1 MLPHITRAQKNV
13 GPHTPCYCTW
23 HAAQLS
29 CSNVHVLD
37 GAAQHPP
44 RGEHV
49 CPHTLLEQ
57 TRKQA
62 GSTTI
67 SIGPCRRRRP
77 LRLTCHCDACRGW
90 VCGTPSVCCY
100 TTRTPPSRRGCL
112 VMTRRGAP
120 PPSTP
125 RGWYF
130 GATATAN
137 PTAHLPLRTGPGWH
151 PTWPLTRTR
160 SQASSP
166 PPPSLPPQLWDQRVC
181 PTPPPPRGRPQG
193 GGGDVAG
200 FGAGPCYP
208 RRRRC
213 NGGLPHG
220 QRGHVVQYPPRVRHG
235 TDSCVRSPRAGGHG
249 SSPSR

>member
-1 MLPHITRAQKNV
+1 MSVSVACRRVDASGHCAVGPTAISLLSAHVRAGTCSHPLWTFFDPFRRRARTHFFTELCAFVIAFTIYSHPTCITRRASAYHPCAKNV
-13 GPHTPCYCTW
+13 GPHTPCHCTW

-62 GSTTI
+62 GTTAI
-67 SIGPCRRRRP
+67 CIGPCRRRRP

-90 VCGTPSVCCY
+90 VCGTPSVRCY

-137 PTAHLPLRTGPGWH
+137 PTAH
-151 PTWPLTRTR
+151 
-160 SQASSP
+160 
-166 PPPSLPPQLWDQRVC
+166 
-181 PTPPPPRGRPQG
+181 
-193 GGGDVAG
+193 
-200 FGAGPCYP
+200 
-208 RRRRC
+208 
-213 NGGLPHG
+213 
-220 QRGHVVQYPPRVRHG
+220 
-235 TDSCVRSPRAGGHG
+235 
-249 SSPSR
+249 